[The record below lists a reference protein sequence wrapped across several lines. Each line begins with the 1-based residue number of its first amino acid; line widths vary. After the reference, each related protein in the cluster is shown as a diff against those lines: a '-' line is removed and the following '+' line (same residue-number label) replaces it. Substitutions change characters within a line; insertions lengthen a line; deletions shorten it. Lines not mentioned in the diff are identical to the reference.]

1 MTAPHRC
8 AEGPGPFRSCAW
20 ALAWAVAVASPSAL
34 AATLTVHVV
43 APDGQPAPGVVVEL
57 VMPAAAARAP
67 AEPVVI
73 AQLALRFVPQV
84 TAVPVG
90 TTIRFTNQDS
100 FDHHLR
106 SQPAGPLG
114 IIAPAKDFEFRMPG
128 ARAEAPV
135 FTDVR
140 FDRAGLVVL
149 GCHLHNAMRGY
160 LYVAE
165 SALLGVTDAAGK
177 AVIQSLPDGRAEL
190 RTWHPQQLSD
200 QVPSIVQVAGDS
212 RWTAT
217 LNFRPAPA
225 RQPRR

>member
-1 MTAPHRC
+1 MTSSRRC
-8 AEGPGPFRSCAW
+8 AGGRVPRRS
-20 ALAWAVAVASPSAL
+20 LAWGLAWTIAVASPSAL

-43 APDGQPAPGVVVEL
+43 TPDGHPAPGVVVEV
-57 VMPAAAARAP
+57 VMPAAAARMP
-67 AEPVVI
+67 TEPVVI
-73 AQLALRFVPQV
+73 AQLGLRFVPPV

-90 TTIRFTNQDS
+90 TTVRFTNQDG

-114 IIAPAKDFEFRMPG
+114 SIAPAKDFEFRMPG
-128 ARAEAPV
+128 ARPDAPV

-149 GCHLHNAMRGY
+149 GCHLHSAMRGY
-160 LYVAE
+160 LYIAE
-165 SALLGVTDAAGK
+165 SPLLGVTDAAGK
-177 AVIQSLPDGRAEL
+177 AVIPSLPEGRAEV
-190 RTWHPQQLSD
+190 RTWHPQQLSE
-200 QVPSIVQVAGDS
+200 QVPSTIQVLGDS

-225 RQPRR
+225 RQSRR

>member
-1 MTAPHRC
+1 MTTANGC
-8 AEGPGPFRSCAW
+8 VEGRWLRRS
-20 ALAWAVAVASPSAL
+20 LAWAMAWAFSVAAPSAL

-43 APDGQPAPGVVVEL
+43 SPDGQPAPGVVVEVL
-57 VMPAAAARAP
+57 MPAAVARAP

-73 AQLALRFVPQV
+73 NQFELRFVPQV
-84 TAVPVG
+84 TAVPAG
-90 TTIRFTNQDS
+90 TTIRFTNQDG

-106 SQPAGPLG
+106 SQPSGPLG
-114 IIAPAKDFEFRMPG
+114 SIAPAKDFEFRMPR
-128 ARAEAPV
+128 ARPDAPV

-149 GCHLHNAMRGY
+149 GCHLHSAMRGY
-160 LYVAE
+160 LYIAE
-165 SALLGVTDAAGK
+165 SALLGVTDATGK
-177 AVIQSLPDGRAEL
+177 AVIQSLPDGRAEV
-190 RTWHPQQLSD
+190 RTWHPQQLSE
-200 QVPSIVQVAGDS
+200 QVPSTVQVLGDS